1 MIRTA
6 NAEWNGGLKD
16 GTGHMKTG
24 TGAVDGQF
32 SFNSRMGDGTTGTNP
47 EELIAA
53 AHAGCYSMQFSAM
66 LEHAGYPANSVQTSA
81 KVHFGPV
88 DGGFAIGK
96 IELATTGD
104 VPGISADEFESL
116 AQSAK
121 VNCPVSKALSAVEI
135 TLTTTLSK

>member
-1 MIRTA
+1 MTRTA
-6 NAEWNGGLKD
+6 DAQWNGGLKD
-16 GTGHMKTG
+16 GMGHMKTG

-32 SFNSRMGDGTTGTNP
+32 SFNTRMGDGTDGTNP

-53 AHAGCYSMQFSAM
+53 AHAGCFSMQFSAM
-66 LEHAGYPANSVQTSA
+66 LEHAGHKANSVKTSA

-96 IELATTGD
+96 IELTTTGD
-104 VPGISADEFESL
+104 VPGISAAEFESL

-121 VNCPVSKALSAVEI
+121 VACPVSKALSAVEI
-135 TLTTTLSK
+135 TLTATLTN